1 MNSLMVQLLLLS
13 TWGQAMRKHSLAALL
28 LLAVIF
34 LGITNSY
41 PSRDVV
47 SKLNEDTE
55 VNSDSQKSNALS
67 GMYGNSFFNAQIP
80 W

>member
-1 MNSLMVQLLLLS
+1 
-13 TWGQAMRKHSLAALL
+13 MRKHSLAALL

-47 SKLNEDTE
+47 SKLKEDTK

-67 GMYGNSFFNAQIP
+67 GMYGNLFLNAQIP